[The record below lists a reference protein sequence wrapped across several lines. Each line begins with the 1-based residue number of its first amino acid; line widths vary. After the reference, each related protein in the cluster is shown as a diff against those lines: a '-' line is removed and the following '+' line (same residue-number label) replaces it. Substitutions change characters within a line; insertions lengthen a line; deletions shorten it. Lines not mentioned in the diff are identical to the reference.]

1 MHHLQA
7 RAREIGGEHA
17 AKVATVSGRYY
28 AMDRDNRW
36 DRTAMT
42 YFAMTRG
49 EGIRA
54 SSAVEAIQH
63 SYEQGGHGGVIVA
76 ARAMGEPPPARGGD
90 AGGGGHLCAWRPG
103 RAHSPAQ

>member
-17 AKVATVSGRYY
+17 AKVATVSGRHY

-42 YFAMTRG
+42 YFAVTRG

-63 SYEQGGHGGVIVA
+63 SYEQGVTDGFILPAGAKGRPLAGEGVK
-76 ARAMGEPPPARGGD
+76 E
-90 AGGGGHLCAWRPG
+90 G
-103 RAHSPAQ
+103 RCTHSYTHRS